1 MLCDKV
7 FCVNI
12 LYDEVI
18 QLANFN
24 TIDHSHLLKLH
35 SSFGFREQFS
45 LHYLSRSPFT
55 GSLSFP
61 RPLDI
66 EVSWSLIFGT
76 FLFQYYIIDNFT

>member
-1 MLCDKV
+1 MSPELLTPWQKMLCDKV

-18 QLANFN
+18 QLATFN

-45 LHYLSRSPFT
+45 LHYLSKVSFYW
-55 GSLSFP
+55 LSF
-61 RPLDI
+61 I
-66 EVSWSLIFGT
+66 S
-76 FLFQYYIIDNFT
+76 